1 MPETRTA
8 RSRKKASLSFL
19 ALLIILFIAAI
30 PSAAQ
35 EMAGSGKSG
44 PVPVYGYRV
53 VNSYPHDR
61 TAFTEGLVYEN
72 GTLYEGTGLY
82 DGSGPSTLRQI
93 DLQTGRVHKQ
103 IFLDNGLFGEG
114 IAIWKDRLV
123 QLTYTTGIGL
133 VYDKKNLTETGRFS
147 YRSEGWGITSDG
159 LELIMSDGSEKL
171 HLLDPETFEEKG
183 LLEVNVDGVPLKG
196 INELEYVKGAIF
208 ANVWP
213 TDWIAIVS
221 PETGNVTGLV
231 DLHGILPEE
240 SARGVDVLNG
250 IAYDEEKGRIF
261 VTGKLW
267 PRLFEI
273 ELVRKGEK
281 ANMAAT

>member
-1 MPETRTA
+1 MRQTYSIPLIEKFNRY
-8 RSRKKASLSFL
+8 LM
-19 ALLIILFIAAI
+19 ALLTTVLMVMLL
-30 PSAAQ
+30 SEAQ
-35 EMAGSGKSG
+35 SGMDLGDSEA
-44 PVPVYGYRV
+44 VPVYGYRV
-53 VNSYPHDR
+53 VNSYPHDC
-61 TAFTEGLVYEN
+61 TAFTEGLIYDN

-82 DGSGPSTLRQI
+82 DGSGPSTLRQV

-103 IFLDNGLFGEG
+103 IFLDDGLFGEG
-114 IAIWKDRLV
+114 ITFWKDRLV

-183 LLEVNVDGVPLKG
+183 LLEVRVEGVPLKG

-213 TDWIAIVS
+213 TDWIAIIS

-250 IAYDEEKGRIF
+250 IAYDEEKGRLF

-273 ELVRKGEK
+273 ELVEKGEK
-281 ANMAAT
+281 ANVATA